1 MYLTKEAWLH
11 TFQIDIPRPREIHIS
26 KLPICSYKN
35 YSSICSSM
43 NSMRHF
49 IQHLHDSMEHDL
61 KETIQAIK
69 ILVPQTKL
77 FESSRNGRA
86 ILPFIGS
93 MAKGLF
99 GLATMSDV
107 QLLANHINALNAKSR
122 SITQALQQHSDHL
135 SSFVKV
141 IDKRTSNLMQGIKDN
156 SLEIQTIAHSFQ
168 LAIVSSEQSMHDYY
182 LPLSTDDLTNC
193 VHGPIVFCTFNK
205 ALIPITVPDCSL
217 ALFQNNVKQVSRLC
231 NFRFLENHLSHDII
245 ELTPTSVLVYD
256 SEELDLVC
264 PQSQRKIPG
273 CTFCVINI
281 PCKCSLSTRKLY
293 FSPRLVDCYESSS
306 NFSILHPVNLA
317 LVQEFFDEKQ
327 FTSLL
332 ADSLFTTP
340 VQLAIPDFSFY
351 NHSMSKIL
359 AADANTQLS
368 LKKIA
373 VAAKKD
379 KMIFKTLTEPLLSG
393 DISLQS
399 SWLDTNTIV
408 SFCSLGIAILSLF
421 AFAFLFC
428 KTRKIAMTMT
438 IMQQMSHTKSQSV
451 PSFIYVKPTQLPQ
464 TEQDDIMNRV
474 KSFFS
479 SEFSWATKNIRQVFP
494 TESVENLNIDEF
506 YHDEVS
512 VTLDNINYGSNYN
525 SDSSLPDQ
533 KLNDTSGMEAIDL
546 TQSSPEKSER
556 RLKNQTG
563 DAGSQ
568 LIIHEAICISTSS
581 NDEAHGQLQMKDIES
596 SESEEETPKAFV
608 IENGKRKLPHS
619 IFNNV
624 AVERVKFVPE
634 DINGTKKYQVPI
646 DSNDKFKYM
655 RDERN
660 WGRFKPSKRAGFFGI
675 RYIQD
680 CKGYFECRNNS
691 CPFLEEYVHTNK
703 IHFRP
708 FNSGKDMQCEQCG
721 EMATKVDCN
730 ARKITEIDRS
740 EKCGIIYHFGFH
752 DCPLKKAS
760 VRKISKGDIEG
771 IFKQDNTKKPCIAG
785 SGLVKQAIYT
795 DSTWENIETL
805 AEGSLDSEFYK
816 NCTKKVL
823 TQMFPHGHN
832 IDAVKHLKEKTD
844 EKDKF
849 LIYKVTDDIVFK
861 TSDSK
866 LCFLQQM
873 K

>member
-1 MYLTKEAWLH
+1 
-11 TFQIDIPRPREIHIS
+11 
-26 KLPICSYKN
+26 
-35 YSSICSSM
+35 
-43 NSMRHF
+43 
-49 IQHLHDSMEHDL
+49 MEHDL
-61 KETIQAIK
+61 KETVQAIK
-69 ILVPQTKL
+69 ILVSQTKL

-168 LAIVSSEQSMHDYY
+168 LAIVSSEQSM
-182 LPLSTDDLTNC
+182 
-193 VHGPIVFCTFNK
+193 

-231 NFRFLENHLSHDII
+231 NFRFLENHLSDDTI

-256 SEELDLVC
+256 SEELDLIC

-317 LVQEFFDEKQ
+317 LVQEFFDEKRY
-327 FTSLL
+327 TSLL
-332 ADSLFTTP
+332 ADSLFPTP

-351 NHSMSKIL
+351 NQSMSKIL
-359 AADANTQLS
+359 AVDAKTHLS

-421 AFAFLFC
+421 AFVFLFC

-438 IMQQMSHTKSQSV
+438 IMQQMSHTNSQSV

-464 TEQDDIMNRV
+464 MEQDDIMNRV

-479 SEFSWATKNIRQVFP
+479 SEFSWEHA
-494 TESVENLNIDEF
+494 SVILSILVLIFLLFVICYLYKSKHNRCTSLVLEVTCGGNCVVIPILDLSLCPSYYEF
-506 YHDEVS
+506 SRPS
-512 VTLDNINYGSNYN
+512 VL
-525 SDSSLPDQ
+525 
-533 KLNDTSGMEAIDL
+533 DL
-546 TQSSPEKSER
+546 TVASFPSCKMFAVWSSFEVT
-556 RLKNQTG
+556 N
-563 DAGSQ
+563 
-568 LIIHEAICISTSS
+568 
-581 NDEAHGQLQMKDIES
+581 
-596 SESEEETPKAFV
+596 
-608 IENGKRKLPHS
+608 KLTQ
-619 IFNNV
+619 
-624 AVERVKFVPE
+624 KFVMIP
-634 DINGTKKYQVPI
+634 TTLTL
-646 DSNDKFKYM
+646 S
-655 RDERN
+655 
-660 WGRFKPSKRAGFFGI
+660 
-675 RYIQD
+675 
-680 CKGYFECRNNS
+680 
-691 CPFLEEYVHTNK
+691 FLQSYR
-703 IHFRP
+703 I
-708 FNSGKDMQCEQCG
+708 
-721 EMATKVDCN
+721 
-730 ARKITEIDRS
+730 
-740 EKCGIIYHFGFH
+740 
-752 DCPLKKAS
+752 
-760 VRKISKGDIEG
+760 
-771 IFKQDNTKKPCIAG
+771 
-785 SGLVKQAIYT
+785 
-795 DSTWENIETL
+795 
-805 AEGSLDSEFYK
+805 
-816 NCTKKVL
+816 KKVL
-823 TQMFPHGHN
+823 AQPFK
-832 IDAVKHLKEKTD
+832 AY
-844 EKDKF
+844 
-849 LIYKVTDDIVFK
+849 IYVTHQGFATMLSQPANASKPKVPALAAD
-861 TSDSK
+861 SDS
-866 LCFLQQM
+866 LYPSLLV
-873 K
+873 

>member
-1 MYLTKEAWLH
+1 MFSVGATTSSPQDVIQRLNYGVVFRPDSKMYLAKEAWLH

-35 YSSICSSM
+35 HSSICSSM

-61 KETIQAIK
+61 KETIQAIR

-77 FESSRNGRA
+77 FESNRNGRA

-168 LAIVSSEQSMHDYY
+168 LAIVSSEQSMVNISQILITLTNNFNVLKSNLLQLQSAFQSLVEGRISPFLIPKHDFSRTLHQIQSTLNKKYPGFYLTHSHPSYYYTTSNFIFTRNFSSLFITVQFPVSSHAQPLQLYKIISLPVPTPTNKTTKHATKLLDLPQYLALTYQHDYY

-193 VHGPIVFCTFNK
+193 VHGPIVFCSFNK

-306 NFSILHPVNLA
+306 NFSIFHPVNLA
-317 LVQEFFDEKQ
+317 LVQEFFDEKR

-359 AADANTQLS
+359 AADTKTHLS

-464 TEQDDIMNRV
+464 AEQDDIMDRV

-479 SEFSWATKNIRQVFP
+479 SEFSWVHA
-494 TESVENLNIDEF
+494 SVILSILVLIFLLFVICYLYKSKHNRCTSLVL
-506 YHDEVS
+506 EVTCGGDCVVIPILDLSLCPSYYGFSRPS
-512 VTLDNINYGSNYN
+512 VL
-525 SDSSLPDQ
+525 
-533 KLNDTSGMEAIDL
+533 DL
-546 TQSSPEKSER
+546 TVASFPSCKMFAVWSSFEVT
-556 RLKNQTG
+556 N
-563 DAGSQ
+563 
-568 LIIHEAICISTSS
+568 
-581 NDEAHGQLQMKDIES
+581 
-596 SESEEETPKAFV
+596 
-608 IENGKRKLPHS
+608 KLTQ
-619 IFNNV
+619 
-624 AVERVKFVPE
+624 KFVKIP
-634 DINGTKKYQVPI
+634 TTLTL
-646 DSNDKFKYM
+646 S
-655 RDERN
+655 
-660 WGRFKPSKRAGFFGI
+660 
-675 RYIQD
+675 
-680 CKGYFECRNNS
+680 
-691 CPFLEEYVHTNK
+691 FLQSYR
-703 IHFRP
+703 I
-708 FNSGKDMQCEQCG
+708 
-721 EMATKVDCN
+721 
-730 ARKITEIDRS
+730 
-740 EKCGIIYHFGFH
+740 
-752 DCPLKKAS
+752 
-760 VRKISKGDIEG
+760 
-771 IFKQDNTKKPCIAG
+771 
-785 SGLVKQAIYT
+785 
-795 DSTWENIETL
+795 
-805 AEGSLDSEFYK
+805 
-816 NCTKKVL
+816 KKVL
-823 TQMFPHGHN
+823 AQPFN
-832 IDAVKHLKEKTD
+832 AY
-844 EKDKF
+844 
-849 LIYKVTDDIVFK
+849 IYVTHQGFATMLSQPANVSKQTVQALAAD
-861 TSDSK
+861 SDS
-866 LCFLQQM
+866 LYPSLLA
-873 K
+873 